1 MQSAR
6 VGKLL
11 TGMVLVAALTIALP
25 GSTEAAGRGSA
36 VQSGGDAWELV
47 VSWLSDLWNGAVREP
62 VNGTAGFSSIHDNDS
77 SAGSPSGAATSA
89 TVCQGDQG
97 VCIDPN
103 G

>member
-1 MQSAR
+1 MLSAR

-11 TGMVLVAALTIALP
+11 TGMVLVAVLTIALP

-36 VQSGGDAWELV
+36 VQSGDIWGLV
-47 VSWLSDLWNGAVREP
+47 VSWFSDLWNGAVREP
-62 VNGTAGFSSIHDNDS
+62 VGGAAGYSSVRDNAS
-77 SAGSPSGAATSA
+77 STGAPSSPSTS

>member
-1 MQSAR
+1 MWSPR

-11 TGMVLVAALTIALP
+11 TGMVLVAVLTIALP
-25 GSTEAAGRGSA
+25 GSTEAAGHGSA
-36 VQSGGDAWELV
+36 VQSGDVWRLV

-62 VNGTAGFSSIHDNDS
+62 AAGYSSVFDNS
-77 SAGSPSGAATSA
+77 GSAGAPSETAT
-89 TVCQGDQG
+89 TTTTCKGDQG

>member
-1 MQSAR
+1 MSSSR

-25 GSTEAAGRGSA
+25 GSTEAAGHGSA
-36 VQSGGDAWELV
+36 VQSGDIWGLV
-47 VSWLSDLWNGAVREP
+47 VSWFSDLWNGAVREP
-62 VNGTAGFSSIHDNDS
+62 AAGYSSVRDNAS
-77 SAGSPSGAATSA
+77 STGAPSSPSTS

>member
-1 MQSAR
+1 MSSSR

-11 TGMVLVAALTIALP
+11 TGMVLVAVLTIALP
-25 GSTEAAGRGSA
+25 GSTEAAGHGSA
-36 VQSGGDAWELV
+36 VQSGDVWGLV

-62 VNGTAGFSSIHDNDS
+62 ASGVSSVLDNSSSI
-77 SAGSPSGAATSA
+77 GSPSSSA
-89 TVCQGDQG
+89 TTTTCKGDQG